1 MLLAPQWFFGQN
13 TGCGSIGGGKAN
25 TGERRPRNRYPIGVL
40 SDYSLRGIIVE
51 SLSRPDSPK
60 VSVVVLTLNA
70 GSGFGGLLERL
81 SAQGGS
87 FNRELLVIDS
97 GSTDGTVESA
107 RRCGATIHSL
117 SRDEFDHGATRN
129 LAVSLS
135 RGEYVAFLVQDALPL
150 DERWLSAMV
159 ENLERDEEVAGV
171 YGRQIPRPE
180 SSPLARALVN
190 DLPTAGLRRRE
201 QFAGAPGSYRRTPP
215 AAQRVLATFDN
226 VSSCVRRSVWE
237 DFPFERT
244 GFGEDLRWGK
254 RVVEAGYK
262 LIYEPRS
269 AVLHSHER
277 GSFYDFRRNY
287 ANGLVLLELFGVT
300 PTPSLPLL
308 FLNVLR
314 ASAHLYLRLSRDAKT
329 SAVAPRLLVPAVRYA
344 FCSQAGAYLAARI
357 HRRFGKK
364 YSFSKR
370 LDRFLNKGI

>member
-1 MLLAPQWFFGQN
+1 M
-13 TGCGSIGGGKAN
+13 
-25 TGERRPRNRYPIGVL
+25 
-40 SDYSLRGIIVE
+40 
-51 SLSRPDSPK
+51 
-60 VSVVVLTLNA
+60 VVLTLNA

-81 SAQGGS
+81 SAQGGA

-215 AAQRVLATFDN
+215 AAQRFLATFDN

-314 ASAHLYLRLSRDAKT
+314 VSAHLYLRLSRDAKT

-357 HRRFGKK
+357 HRRVGKK

-370 LDRFLNKGI
+370 LNRFLNKGI

>member
-1 MLLAPQWFFGQN
+1 
-13 TGCGSIGGGKAN
+13 
-25 TGERRPRNRYPIGVL
+25 
-40 SDYSLRGIIVE
+40 
-51 SLSRPDSPK
+51 
-60 VSVVVLTLNA
+60 
-70 GSGFGGLLERL
+70 
-81 SAQGGS
+81 
-87 FNRELLVIDS
+87 VIDS

-107 RRCGATIHSL
+107 QRCGATIHSL
-117 SRDEFDHGATRN
+117 SQGEFDHGATRN

-180 SSPLARALVN
+180 SSPLARVLVN

-201 QFAGAPGSYRRTPP
+201 QFAGGPGPYRGTPP
-215 AAQRVLATFDN
+215 AAQRFLATFDN
-226 VSSCVRRSVWE
+226 VSSCVRRSVWK

-262 LIYEPRS
+262 LVYEPRS

-277 GSFYDFRRNY
+277 GAFYDFRRNY
-287 ANGLVLLELFGVT
+287 ANGLVLL
-300 PTPSLPLL
+300 
-308 FLNVLR
+308 
-314 ASAHLYLRLSRDAKT
+314 AHLYLRLNRDAET

-344 FCSQAGAYLAARI
+344 ACSQAGAYLAARI
-357 HRRFGKK
+357 HRRAGKK
-364 YSFSKR
+364 YPFSTR
-370 LDRFLNKGI
+370 LDRFLSKGI